1 MKFFVLASLLALAV
15 AEPVHHMKHYGDGV
29 VAPEKTPEVKA
40 AEAMHYAAKANAEV
54 YKAAMPHVYTYPQV
68 HTPYVYA
75 APKVHTPVVYTA
87 PKVHTPTV
95 VYKAPE
101 VEYKTV
107 EHEHV
112 STPAVQRYVAP
123 VTYTTQYQQPL
134 VYTHQNVAPVTYT
147 THHSTP
153 FVYTHHLAKREAEAD
168 PQVFYN
174 TYGYYPQQQYYTNQ
188 YVMPYTYNTAA
199 YTYQNVAPVTYT
211 TQYQQPLVYTHHLAK
226 REAEADPQVFYNT
239 YGYYPQQQYYTNQFY
254 GYNWANTA
262 YNNYVRYPAQYQY
275 LY

>member
-1 MKFFVLASLLALAV
+1 
-15 AEPVHHMKHYGDGV
+15 
-29 VAPEKTPEVKA
+29 
-40 AEAMHYAAKANAEV
+40 MHYAAKANAEV

-75 APKVHTPVVYTA
+75 APKVHAPVVYTA

-134 VYTHQNVAPVTYT
+134 VYTHQNVAPSLTLPITLPPLYT
-147 THHSTP
+147 PTTWPRERLRLIPKCSTTLMDTTP
-153 FVYTHHLAKREAEAD
+153 NN
-168 PQVFYN
+168 N
-174 TYGYYPQQQYYTNQ
+174 TPPTN
-188 YVMPYTYNTAA
+188 M
-199 YTYQNVAPVTYT
+199 
-211 TQYQQPLVYTHHLAK
+211 
-226 REAEADPQVFYNT
+226 
-239 YGYYPQQQYYTNQFY
+239 
-254 GYNWANTA
+254 
-262 YNNYVRYPAQYQY
+262 
-275 LY
+275 